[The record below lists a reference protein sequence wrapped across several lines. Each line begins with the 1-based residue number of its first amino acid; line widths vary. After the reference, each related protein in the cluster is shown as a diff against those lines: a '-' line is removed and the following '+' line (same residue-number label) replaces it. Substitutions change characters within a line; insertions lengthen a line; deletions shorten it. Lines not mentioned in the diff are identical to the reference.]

1 MNRVRIVP
9 YDSARRDEVL
19 AITLAAWTPVFDKTM
34 SEVPRFVYDVFYPKG
49 WQARQSAD
57 VSDLLA
63 SEPQNIW
70 LAVADGQ
77 VAGFVGV
84 RLHPEDRMG
93 EIYILAVSPAQQ
105 RQGIGRML
113 MEHAETVTRTAGMT
127 MMMVETIGD
136 TGHEPARR
144 TYEAAQY
151 VPWPVARYFKN
162 LK

>member
-9 YDSARRDEVL
+9 YDSTRRDEVV
-19 AITLAAWTPVFDKTM
+19 AVTLAAWTPVFAKTM
-34 SEVPRFVYDVFYPKG
+34 SEVPRFAYDAFYPKG
-49 WQARQSAD
+49 WEARQSAD
-57 VSDLLA
+57 VQALLE

-70 LAVADGQ
+70 LAMADGE
-77 VAGFVGV
+77 VAGFAGI

-93 EIYILAVSPAQQ
+93 EIFILAVSPHRQ

-113 MEHAETVTRTAGMT
+113 MDHAEAIIRTAGMT
-127 MMMVETIGD
+127 MVMVETIDD

-144 TYEAAQY
+144 AYEASNY
-151 VPWPVARYFKN
+151 VRWPVARYFKE